1 MPDQE
6 ITDRGVIMERGVIIA
21 MIRNNPFN
29 LEHTARLTT
38 WVEDEIIKTRAML
51 VRTDG
56 RLTDG
61 KIWDNVGQCH
71 TCDEEEDFNVQG
83 VPENK
88 CACPGVRYLDG
99 DICKKCPEDVSA
111 LTPEQQTQCGG

>member
-56 RLTDG
+56 RLTILIALNIARTEKSGARCAG
-61 KIWDNVGQCH
+61 KQMCVSR
-71 TCDEEEDFNVQG
+71 
-83 VPENK
+83 
-88 CACPGVRYLDG
+88 CA
-99 DICKKCPEDVSA
+99 VS
-111 LTPEQQTQCGG
+111 GR